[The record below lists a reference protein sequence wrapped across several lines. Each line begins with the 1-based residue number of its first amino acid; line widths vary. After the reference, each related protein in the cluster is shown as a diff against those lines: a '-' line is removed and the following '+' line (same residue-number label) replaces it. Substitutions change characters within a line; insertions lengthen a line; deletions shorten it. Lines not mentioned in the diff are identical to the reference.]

1 LFCRC
6 FFSSSSISSCFLS
19 SPSLHPLLQLHLLP
33 PPDIRLIYNLSIF
46 GDISTAFDNSTAA
59 TRSEEISFAAWKSVV
74 ILTGTTLLILFLHT
88 SLSPAIPVIADDF
101 GVDESLAAWVM
112 SVYMISGAVMTI
124 VIGRFSDIF
133 GAKKMLVL
141 MMIIY
146 TAATA
151 LAGFS
156 QNIETLLTIRAIQGI
171 AIANT
176 PIALKIIR
184 DQFPKGKFSIG
195 QSITTSAYSGGMALG
210 VVLGPILVAS
220 VGWQSIFFI
229 CTPIAAILLFACWRA
244 LPVDETTKI
253 MEHIPAAA
261 AAGGGVTGARGGA
274 AAGAATAG
282 ADEEEEKELRK
293 GAGDESEDKEKEK
306 NMAMMKK
313 EKKKRKKIDIDIKGI
328 ITMTIALVSFLVAIT
343 NSGSLLEKP
352 VEFGV
357 PLVIGAISLVIFVRV
372 EKKSK
377 DPLVPLKLLFQPAIF
392 AGNVAM
398 LMFGIVQYI
407 IITAIPQLGAAPSG
421 SGLGLT
427 PEMVGLLQLPLS
439 LAVLVFGPVFGLLL
453 AKKHKLNTKLL
464 IPGMVIMSVSFLL
477 VTLFHSTSSNVTASL
492 FIFGI
497 GAALLPVTLINIII
511 ALTPRELTGISSAS
525 TSDMRIIGGAIGPV
539 IATVILSSILV
550 PIEVNGTTSEYPSP
564 TAFNIVFIVG
574 LALSIA
580 ATILVMFMR
589 RPAVKALNSTQ
600 VR

>member
-1 LFCRC
+1 
-6 FFSSSSISSCFLS
+6 
-19 SPSLHPLLQLHLLP
+19 
-33 PPDIRLIYNLSIF
+33 
-46 GDISTAFDNSTAA
+46 
-59 TRSEEISFAAWKSVV
+59 
-74 ILTGTTLLILFLHT
+74 
-88 SLSPAIPVIADDF
+88 
-101 GVDESLAAWVM
+101 
-112 SVYMISGAVMTI
+112 
-124 VIGRFSDIF
+124 
-133 GAKKMLVL
+133 

-146 TAATA
+146 TVGTA
-151 LAGFS
+151 VAGFS
-156 QNIETLLTIRAIQGI
+156 QDIYTLLTIRAIQGI

-195 QSITTSAYSGGMALG
+195 QSIVTSAYSGGMALG

-220 VGWQSIFFI
+220 AGWQFIFFI
-229 CTPIAAILLFACWRA
+229 CTPISAILLFACWRA

-253 MEHIPAAA
+253 MEHIPAAPA
-261 AAGGGVTGARGGA
+261 ATGARGGVA
-274 AAGAATAG
+274 AAAAAAATAG
-282 ADEEEEKELRK
+282 ADKEEEKELRK
-293 GAGDESEDKEKEK
+293 GTGDESEKEKEK
-306 NMAMMKK
+306 EKEKSMVMKKK
-313 EKKKRKKIDIDIKGI
+313 EKKRKIPIDIKGI

-343 NSGSLLEKP
+343 NSGSLLENP
-352 VEFGV
+352 VGFGV
-357 PLVIGAISLVIFVRV
+357 PLVIGAISLVIFVLV
-372 EKKSK
+372 EKKAR

-407 IITAIPQLGAAPSG
+407 IITAIPQLGAAPPA

-453 AKKHKLNTKLL
+453 AKRHKLNTKLL

-492 FIFGI
+492 FVFGI
-497 GAALLPVTLINIII
+497 GAAFLPVTLINIII

-539 IATVILSSILV
+539 IATVVLTSILV
-550 PIEVNGTTSEYPSP
+550 PIEVNGTTSQYPSP

-574 LALSIA
+574 LALSVA

-589 RPAVKALNSTQ
+589 RPAVKALNSTE
-600 VR
+600 VIK